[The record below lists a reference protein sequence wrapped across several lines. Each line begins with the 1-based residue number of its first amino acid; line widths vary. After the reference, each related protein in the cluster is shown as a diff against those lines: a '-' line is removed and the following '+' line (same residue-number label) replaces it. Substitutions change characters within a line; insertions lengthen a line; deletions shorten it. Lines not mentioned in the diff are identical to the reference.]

1 MAKVFVNFKDQHYTL
16 ETEENK
22 VLLDLL
28 RENKID
34 IPAPCGGKSRCGK
47 CTVQVVGGHVSD
59 MTEHEKNILGKERTD
74 AGYRLSCMTKVLGDC
89 RVIVPDFSSQA
100 AIMTDLSGITFT
112 GNGIVNKLT
121 IELNKPN
128 VHDQVSDLERISQ
141 KCSIK
146 LFENNPV
153 FLNKLP
159 KLLRQQDFKPKA
171 VFIEGMLAD
180 IPDSNR
186 KNDCFGIA
194 VDIGTTTV
202 AVYLYDF
209 VSKAPLDQ
217 MSFLNP
223 QKAFGADVISR
234 IDSCIQSE
242 ENLIRQKN
250 LITDG
255 INRSIE
261 TLCNKNG
268 LEKEDIYTVSVAG
281 NTTMMHLFMGIS
293 PVNIAFSPFIPVTTA
308 MHRLKP
314 ADVGIAINPN
324 GLVYALPCISGY
336 VGADTVSAVYAVGM
350 HKKDKVSL
358 LCDIGTNGE
367 IVLGNRDGLYS
378 CSTAAGPAFEGA
390 NIKCGIGGVNG
401 AIDKVKINE
410 TVEYTVIG
418 GNKKPIGI
426 CGSGVVDVIAEM
438 LDKGIIDYTGRI
450 VDKEELDDS
459 VSDDIKNRIITYN
472 GDNAFLVETASKTGT
487 SEDIIITQKDV
498 RELQN
503 AKAAIAAGIS
513 ILTKESGYS
522 YDDIDVFYLAGGFG
536 NYLKIASA
544 CKIGL
549 IPKELEG
556 KIKEAGNAA
565 GAGALLFLSSEDSVK
580 ETSEIKNLTRYIELS
595 TNPDFSNQYI
605 DCMFF

>member
-186 KNDCFGIA
+186 KKDCFGIA

-314 ADVGIAINPN
+314 ADIGIAINPN

>member
-186 KNDCFGIA
+186 KKDCFGIA

-268 LEKEDIYTVSVAG
+268 LERRYLYGIRRGKYHHDAFDYGNISGQYRFFAVYTRNNG
-281 NTTMMHLFMGIS
+281 NAPIKACRRRHCYQ
-293 PVNIAFSPFIPVTTA
+293 PQ
-308 MHRLKP
+308 R
-314 ADVGIAINPN
+314 
-324 GLVYALPCISGY
+324 PCICASLHFRLRRSGY
-336 VGADTVSAVYAVGM
+336 
-350 HKKDKVSL
+350 
-358 LCDIGTNGE
+358 
-367 IVLGNRDGLYS
+367 R
-378 CSTAAGPAFEGA
+378 
-390 NIKCGIGGVNG
+390 
-401 AIDKVKINE
+401 
-410 TVEYTVIG
+410 
-418 GNKKPIGI
+418 
-426 CGSGVVDVIAEM
+426 
-438 LDKGIIDYTGRI
+438 
-450 VDKEELDDS
+450 
-459 VSDDIKNRIITYN
+459 
-472 GDNAFLVETASKTGT
+472 
-487 SEDIIITQKDV
+487 
-498 RELQN
+498 
-503 AKAAIAAGIS
+503 
-513 ILTKESGYS
+513 
-522 YDDIDVFYLAGGFG
+522 
-536 NYLKIASA
+536 
-544 CKIGL
+544 
-549 IPKELEG
+549 
-556 KIKEAGNAA
+556 
-565 GAGALLFLSSEDSVK
+565 
-580 ETSEIKNLTRYIELS
+580 
-595 TNPDFSNQYI
+595 
-605 DCMFF
+605 

>member
-186 KNDCFGIA
+186 KKDCFGIA

-261 TLCNKNG
+261 TLYNKNG

-556 KIKEAGNAA
+556 KIKGAGNAA

>member
-1 MAKVFVNFKDQHYTL
+1 LSRK
-16 ETEENK
+16 NK

-89 RVIVPDFSSQA
+89 RVIVPDFSSQVV
-100 AIMTDLSGITFT
+100 IMTDLSGITFT

-186 KNDCFGIA
+186 KKDCFGIA

-556 KIKEAGNAA
+556 KIKGAGNAA

>member
-16 ETEENK
+16 ETEESK

-186 KNDCFGIA
+186 KKDCFGIA

-556 KIKEAGNAA
+556 KIKGAGNAA

>member
-186 KNDCFGIA
+186 KKDCFGIA

-487 SEDIIITQKDV
+487 SEDIIITQNDV

-556 KIKEAGNAA
+556 KIKGAGNAA

>member
-186 KNDCFGIA
+186 KKDCFGIA

-556 KIKEAGNAA
+556 KIKGAGNAA

>member
-89 RVIVPDFSSQA
+89 RVIVPDFSSQVV
-100 AIMTDLSGITFT
+100 IMTDLSGITFT

-186 KNDCFGIA
+186 KKDCFGIA

-556 KIKEAGNAA
+556 KIKGAGNAA